1 MGDLVW
7 VYDHGARKGVG
18 RKLVGKWRG
27 PAVVVWVGSQGGVVV
42 RDTFGG
48 VEKRV
53 NISDIKRF
61 VQ

>member
-1 MGDLVW
+1 MW
-7 VYDHGARKGVG
+7 VYDHGARKGVD

-27 PAVVVWVGSQGGVVV
+27 PAVIVWVGSQGGVVV